1 MLLCPTQFF
10 RLNEVQPKLKTIPLV
25 SNESILFQV
34 RQITY
39 WYVIASATKRN
50 VGVSES
56 SHKVRCQGQTNVSLQ
71 YKQAMRS
78 VSEG

>member
-39 WYVIASATKRN
+39 
-50 VGVSES
+50 GM
-56 SHKVRCQGQTNVSLQ
+56 SLRVQ
-71 YKQAMRS
+71 KSGDKAL
-78 VSEG
+78 